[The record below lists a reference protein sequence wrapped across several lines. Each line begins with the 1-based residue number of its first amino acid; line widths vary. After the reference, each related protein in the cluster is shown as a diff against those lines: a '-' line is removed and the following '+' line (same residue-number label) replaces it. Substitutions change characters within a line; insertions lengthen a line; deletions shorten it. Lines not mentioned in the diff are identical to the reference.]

1 MLILLKVHTNNPNIR
16 DFRFKTYS
24 GAFMQAEYTKNS
36 GYSMVFFRKI
46 GKITILHTKL
56 ISSIKFV
63 GRKLRKIGFF
73 AKTSNVLKS
82 FSLQLVAQYTI
93 VEHTENSHNSRL
105 YTIQHKSVR
114 NSHLLSQKSGIS
126 SSATTIVISTSV
138 NCSHTKISKEQLTP
152 HTSIVKRIMVSVTNT
167 HLSSSNAL
175 LCQLVSQTHKLLKQ
189 LKPTDIA
196 NCNIY
201 RYNGSFFSY

>member
-1 MLILLKVHTNNPNIR
+1 
-16 DFRFKTYS
+16 
-24 GAFMQAEYTKNS
+24 
-36 GYSMVFFRKI
+36 MVFFRKF
-46 GKITILHTKL
+46 GKITILCTKL
-56 ISSIKFV
+56 LSSFKFV
-63 GRKLRKIGFF
+63 GGKLRKIGFF

-82 FSLQLVAQYTI
+82 FPLQFVAQYTI
-93 VEHTENSHNSRL
+93 VEHNENSHNSRL
-105 YTIQHKSVR
+105 FTIHHKSVR
-114 NSHLLSQKSGIS
+114 NSHLLSQLSGIS
-126 SSATTIVISTSV
+126 SSAKTIVISTTV

-175 LCQLVSQTHKLLKQ
+175 LCQLVPQMHKLLKQ

-196 NCNIY
+196 NYNIN

>member
-1 MLILLKVHTNNPNIR
+1 
-16 DFRFKTYS
+16 
-24 GAFMQAEYTKNS
+24 
-36 GYSMVFFRKI
+36 MVFFRKI

-82 FSLQLVAQYTI
+82 FALQLVAQYTI
-93 VEHTENSHNSRL
+93 VEHTENSHNLRL

-138 NCSHTKISKEQLTP
+138 NCSQAKISKEQLTP
-152 HTSIVKRIMVSVTNT
+152 HTSIVKRITVSVTNT